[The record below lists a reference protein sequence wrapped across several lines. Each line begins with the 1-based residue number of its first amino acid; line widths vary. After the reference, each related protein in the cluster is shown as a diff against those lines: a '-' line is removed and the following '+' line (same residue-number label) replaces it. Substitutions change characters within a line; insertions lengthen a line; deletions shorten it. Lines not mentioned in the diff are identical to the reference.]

1 MSWIEDTLAT
11 AFNEERDHVAKLLT
25 DKIKQASGQEV
36 RDMEFGNW
44 THVTVK
50 PGPDFEEDSVI
61 VISSTTGDD
70 GNVTLTMRSQ
80 ENIFEG
86 DITVSLDE
94 LTRESFNST
103 MILGQTW
110 DIYNHIKSN
119 PLPDLNE
126 HYDPYKLP
134 PLPTDK
140 RL

>member
-1 MSWIEDTLAT
+1 MSWIEDTLAN

-25 DKIKQASGQEV
+25 DKIKQVSGKEV

-44 THVTVK
+44 TQVTVK
-50 PGPDFEEDSVI
+50 PAPDFEEDSVI
-61 VISSTTGDD
+61 EISSTTGDD
-70 GNVTLTMRSQ
+70 GNVSITMRSQ

-86 DITVSLDE
+86 DITVDLDE
-94 LTRESFNST
+94 LTRESFTNT

-110 DIYNHIKSN
+110 DIYNHVKSN
-119 PLPDLNE
+119 PIPDLNE
-126 HYDPYKLP
+126 NYDPYKLP